1 MILVSG
7 GVSIE
12 IKKIKGRGDELFM
25 RLDFYNGKVVYTS
38 VFVAETIALAAMAAL
53 RRLKERDW
61 EEFEDEGP
69 AHHTLMSREEVK
81 K

>member
-1 MILVSG
+1 MIVSG

-12 IKKIKGRGDELFM
+12 VKKIKGRGDELFM

-38 VFVAETIALAAMAAL
+38 IFVAETIALTALAAL

-61 EEFEDEGP
+61 EEFE
-69 AHHTLMSREEVK
+69 EEEK
-81 K
+81 